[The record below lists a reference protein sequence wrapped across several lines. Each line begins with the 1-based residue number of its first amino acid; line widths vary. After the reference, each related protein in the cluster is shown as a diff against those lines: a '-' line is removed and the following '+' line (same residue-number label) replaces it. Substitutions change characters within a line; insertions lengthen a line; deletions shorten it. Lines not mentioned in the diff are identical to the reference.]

1 MAETPSIEK
10 LLRKIEKEPTSLLFL
25 QLADEYRKE
34 KMYEDALQVC
44 WEGLRRHP
52 NYWSARVTVG
62 RIYREVGENDKSSEE
77 LEKVVKAVPDNLMA
91 NRILADIYMEQ
102 QRYADALK
110 RYKIVQMITPA
121 DQVVVANIRKIESGA
136 ASSAQA
142 RATIIEPSPVPE
154 PKPAAQPVTTVSMPV
169 PEEPKPAPTIV
180 EVPETL
186 EKTDPRVKIPEIT
199 IMEPDAA
206 SSAPT
211 QLISVP
217 SWEPSNPEEAA
228 FDSGVVEELMNHPEI
243 DPFETESAHQ
253 PEYPITK
260 RPVSL
265 KSLDQTDPALATGE
279 ELDFQ
284 SEDLEQPKAK
294 GEDSTQPM
302 KDKEE
307 AKESEEA
314 VDELTT
320 QTLAELYVQQG
331 LIDKAVRVYQKL
343 LLHDPTNTQ
352 IIGRLKELSP
362 ADALLT
368 AAARNE
374 RTKQARSKEE
384 PAGVDA
390 RNLQQISEDR
400 RRKINTLESWL
411 NTIRRERI

>member
-10 LLRKIEKEPTSLLFL
+10 LLRKLEKEPTSLLFL

-62 RIYREVGENDKSSEE
+62 RIYREMGENDKSAEE

-102 QRYADALK
+102 QRFGDALK
-110 RYKIVQMITPA
+110 RYRLVQMITPA
-121 DQVVVANIRKIESGA
+121 DQDVVASIRKIEAQATA
-136 ASSAQA
+136 ASST
-142 RATIIEPSPVPE
+142 RETPTPTPT
-154 PKPAAQPVTTVSMPV
+154 PAAQPVSTVAMPV
-169 PEEPKPAPTIV
+169 PEPNPEPTFV

-199 IMEPDAA
+199 IIEHDAA

-211 QLISVP
+211 QLISMP
-217 SWEPSNPEEAA
+217 TWEPSNPEEAA

-243 DPFETESAHQ
+243 DPFEIESAHQ
-253 PEYPITK
+253 PEFPITG
-260 RPVSL
+260 RPL
-265 KSLDQTDPALATGE
+265 PIKSPDQTDPSLISAE
-279 ELDFQ
+279 EADFQ
-284 SEDLEQPKAK
+284 SEAEPRAKA
-294 GEDSTQPM
+294 EDSTQPM
-302 KDKEE
+302 KEKEE
-307 AKESEEA
+307 QKESEET

-368 AAARNE
+368 AAARND
-374 RTKQARSKEE
+374 RTRQARPKDE
-384 PAGVDA
+384 PTDVNA
-390 RNLQQISEDR
+390 RNLQQVSEDR

>member
-1 MAETPSIEK
+1 
-10 LLRKIEKEPTSLLFL
+10 
-25 QLADEYRKE
+25 
-34 KMYEDALQVC
+34 
-44 WEGLRRHP
+44 
-52 NYWSARVTVG
+52 
-62 RIYREVGENDKSSEE
+62 
-77 LEKVVKAVPDNLMA
+77 
-91 NRILADIYMEQ
+91 
-102 QRYADALK
+102 
-110 RYKIVQMITPA
+110 
-121 DQVVVANIRKIESGA
+121 
-136 ASSAQA
+136 
-142 RATIIEPSPVPE
+142 
-154 PKPAAQPVTTVSMPV
+154 
-169 PEEPKPAPTIV
+169 
-180 EVPETL
+180 
-186 EKTDPRVKIPEIT
+186 
-199 IMEPDAA
+199 
-206 SSAPT
+206 
-211 QLISVP
+211 
-217 SWEPSNPEEAA
+217 
-228 FDSGVVEELMNHPEI
+228 
-243 DPFETESAHQ
+243 HQ